1 MAHDKSIDELE
12 RDVEQARARVA
23 ADISMLRAPETF
35 DDAKHRLTASVFGYR
50 DQLRDHAAGYGNGMM
65 ETLKAKAAANPLA
78 VAAIGAG
85 IAWRLYKHPP
95 VTTALVG
102 LGLASL
108 LRTDPDDDS
117 MHPRK
122 LMEAASEKA
131 IAFKDR
137 AATQVTELR
146 ENAVG
151 AIEEKMHEWTAAA
164 EGAYEAAAE
173 RVSAMASSAGDSAQA
188 AFDKTRDPEALG
200 VRAHA
205 MRSPTADIPYQS
217 DEPRSS
223 NGGVSNAI
231 RAWSNGGVG
240 ERRDAYLL
248 GLAALAVGAA
258 VGLARMRSSDDSDED
273 MDERLDE
280 RLDYDAYDDDRE
292 IT

>member
-23 ADISMLRAPETF
+23 ADIAMLRAPETYEA
-35 DDAKHRLTASVFGYR
+35 AKQDITDTVFGYR
-50 DQLRDHAAGYGNGMM
+50 DQMRNRATGYGEGMI
-65 ETLKAKAAANPLA
+65 ETIKAKAAANPLA

-85 IAWRLYKHPP
+85 IVWRLYKHPP
-95 VTTALVG
+95 ITTALVG

-131 IAFKDR
+131 MELKDR
-137 AATQVTELR
+137 AAAQVSELR

-151 AIEEKMHEWTAAA
+151 ALGERMHEWTAAA

-173 RVSAMASSAGDSAQA
+173 RVSALGSSSGNGAQA
-188 AFDKTRDPEALG
+188 AFDETRDPEALG
-200 VRAHA
+200 VRAQG
-205 MRSPTADIPYQS
+205 MRAPTADIPYPGY
-217 DEPRSS
+217 EPRSL
-223 NGGVSNAI
+223 NGASWG
-231 RAWSNGGVG
+231 G

-248 GLAALAVGAA
+248 GIAALAVGAA
-258 VGLARMRSSDDSDED
+258 VGLARMHGAEDVADDHERDEF
-273 MDERLDE
+273 
-280 RLDYDAYDDDRE
+280 DDGRE
-292 IT
+292 AAWRRY